1 MKQYQYLC
9 IDLKSF
15 YASVECVER
24 GLDPMTTKLV
34 VADPE
39 RTDKT
44 ICLAV
49 SPAMKALG
57 VKNRCRVFEI
67 PPGIDYIM
75 AEPRMQK
82 YIDYAAEIYGV
93 YLNYVSKDDIHVY
106 SVDEAF
112 LDVTPY
118 LGTYGLTAR
127 EMGQMLMRKVLDH
140 VGVRA
145 TCGIGTNLYLTK
157 VALDILAKHDRDFIG
172 ELNEESYRKR
182 LWNHE
187 PLTDFWRIG
196 RKTAAKLHRIGI
208 NTMEKLAHT
217 DEDYLYSMFGVDA
230 ELLIDHAWGRESTTM
245 ADIKNYHPENTSI
258 SSGQVLM
265 RDYSYE
271 EGKLILKEMI
281 DQMCL
286 RMTREKVVT
295 SSIGIGVGYS
305 NGLSLPLV
313 RGTASVNPATNLSA
327 RWVPSAL
334 EVYERKVDHHYP
346 IRRFY
351 LSCNNLQKDIGFTQL
366 NYFDVTGINLEKE
379 EREQQAMLKIHEK
392 FGKNALFRGMDLE
405 EAATTRERNSQ
416 IGGHKSGVKSK

>member
-1 MKQYQYLC
+1 
-9 IDLKSF
+9 
-15 YASVECVER
+15 
-24 GLDPMTTKLV
+24 
-34 VADPE
+34 
-39 RTDKT
+39 
-44 ICLAV
+44 
-49 SPAMKALG
+49 
-57 VKNRCRVFEI
+57 
-67 PPGIDYIM
+67 
-75 AEPRMQK
+75 
-82 YIDYAAEIYGV
+82 
-93 YLNYVSKDDIHVY
+93 
-106 SVDEAF
+106 
-112 LDVTPY
+112 
-118 LGTYGLTAR
+118 
-127 EMGQMLMRKVLDH
+127 
-140 VGVRA
+140 
-145 TCGIGTNLYLTK
+145 
-157 VALDILAKHDRDFIG
+157 
-172 ELNEESYRKR
+172 
-182 LWNHE
+182 
-187 PLTDFWRIG
+187 
-196 RKTAAKLHRIGI
+196 
-208 NTMEKLAHT
+208 
-217 DEDYLYSMFGVDA
+217 
-230 ELLIDHAWGRESTTM
+230 M